1 MKQIVLKALSEVK
14 VTGVIY
20 ADCRVV
26 KRTSEEITVQNGKV
40 KGVESRE
47 SYGYGIRVLYK
58 GAWGFAGSNDTS
70 LIGIKKTAKK
80 ALEIAKA
87 SYSIL
92 KKPVILSPLKS
103 IKDNFKTQ
111 VKIDPFKVS
120 LSDKINLL
128 IAASSQMQKIKNIVL
143 AQSFSRIFKEE
154 KVFASTEG
162 SLIEQEIIE
171 TGGGIE
177 AMAGDGADVQTRSYP
192 NSFRGLF
199 QTRGWELFSKMDLV
213 GNSQRVAEEAVQLLS
228 AEQCPSGEFDLILD
242 GPQLA
247 LQVHESCGHPS
258 ELDRVLGFEA
268 SYAGTSFMTVEN
280 LNKLKYGSEIVNIY
294 GDATI
299 EGGLGSF
306 GYDDEGV
313 PAQKFPIIDHG
324 LHVGYLT
331 SRETAGI
338 LSEMTGK
345 RYVSNGCMRADGWS
359 NIPLIR
365 MININLA
372 PGKAGKLADL
382 ISDTKRGIFM
392 SINKSWSID
401 DRRINFQFAT
411 ELGREIKN
419 GKLGK
424 IYKNPTYT
432 GITPQFWNS
441 CDAICSEKEWEL
453 WGTPNCGKG
462 EPSQLAHVGHGV
474 APARFRKVKVGVGK
488 WK

>member
-1 MKQIVLKALSEVK
+1 MKNIPLKALSEISVG
-14 VTGVIY
+14 GVDY

-40 KGVESRE
+40 KGVEARE
-47 SYGYGIRVLYK
+47 SSGYGIRILYK
-58 GAWGFAGSNDTS
+58 GAWGFAGSYDTS
-70 LIGIKKTAKK
+70 DAGIKQTAKK
-80 ALEIAKA
+80 ALTIAKA
-87 SYSIL
+87 SYSIS
-92 KKPVILSPLKS
+92 KKPVILSSLKAV
-103 IKDNFKTQ
+103 KDSYKTKVQ
-111 VKIDPFKVS
+111 IDPFIVN
-120 LSDKINLL
+120 LSEKINLL
-128 IAASSQMQKIKNIVL
+128 VSASREMQKAKNIVL

-154 KVFASTEG
+154 KVFASTDG

-177 AMAGDGADVQTRSYP
+177 AMASDGTDVQTRSYP

-199 QTRGWELFSKMDLV
+199 QTKGWELFAKMDLV
-213 GNSQRVAEEAVQLLS
+213 GNSQRVAEEAALLLT
-228 AEQCPSGEFDLILD
+228 AEQCPSGEFDVILD

-247 LQVHESCGHPS
+247 LQVHESCGHPT

-268 SYAGTSFMTVEN
+268 SYAGTSFMTIDG
-280 LNKLKYGSEIVNIY
+280 LNKLKYGSKIVNIE
-294 GDATI
+294 GNATA
-299 EGGLGSF
+299 EGGLGTF

-313 PAQKFPIIDHG
+313 PAQKFPIIENG
-324 LHVGYLT
+324 IHVGYLT

-338 LSEMTGK
+338 LSQKTGK
-345 RYVSNGCMRADGWS
+345 KYLSNGCMRADGWG

-365 MININLA
+365 MININLL
-372 PGKAGKLADL
+372 PGEAGKVSDL
-382 ISDTKRGIFM
+382 ISDTKKGIFM
-392 SINKSWSID
+392 SVNKSWSID

-411 ELGREIKN
+411 ELAREIKN

-432 GITPQFWNS
+432 GITPQFWGS
-441 CDAICSEKEWEL
+441 CDAICGESDWEL

-488 WK
+488 WN